1 MKARTVLIVG
11 GIAALGI
18 IALTVNKVLVLKDV
32 FSKMK
37 IWPSDI
43 SNFKITLSEISFNL
57 DFMIQNPTN
66 ESFAVTGAS
75 IVRLKRV
82 TAFKNGVYLGQ
93 AEVNLAEI
101 EIPANSTIKLE
112 NLPFKL
118 SLQSVLNNLANIT
131 NFDVTA
137 LTTGLSI
144 EAVVDFLGQE
154 YVIES

>member
-1 MKARTVLIVG
+1 MKTRTVVIVG
-11 GIAALGI
+11 GLAVLGI

-32 FSKMK
+32 FNKMK
-37 IWPSDI
+37 IWPSGV
-43 SNFKITLSEISFNL
+43 SNVKLTLTEISFDL

-75 IVRLKRV
+75 IVRLKKV
-82 TAFKNGVYLGQ
+82 TAFKNGIYLGE
-93 AEVNLAEI
+93 AMVNLAEI

-131 NFDVTA
+131 NFDLAT

-144 EAVVDFLGQE
+144 EAVVDVLGTE
-154 YVIES
+154 YIIES